1 MDELQYL
8 KFQEKTANN
17 TATNYDFTSKGH
29 DSILV
34 MQQKSEQSK
43 KSFLCIAIA
52 AAVAILAIKVL

>member
-8 KFQEKTANN
+8 KFQEKPVTN

-34 MQQKSEQSK
+34 MQQNAEQSK
-43 KSFLCIAIA
+43 KSFLFIAVA
-52 AAVAILAIKVL
+52 AAVAILAMKVL